1 MTVPIHPHPYPSPCM
16 SVPIA
21 HRGYRRGREE
31 SFKRDGGSY
40 APPIPLGF
48 LSPLSAY
55 AHTGLGTH
63 RGGEGGKG
71 GEAGGKVDGG
81 CHE

>member
-1 MTVPIHPHPYPSPCM
+1 M
-16 SVPIA
+16 A
-21 HRGYRRGREE
+21 HRGNRRGREE
-31 SFKRDGGSY
+31 SFKRDGGSK

-48 LSPLSAY
+48 LSPLFAF
-55 AHTGLGTH
+55 ARTALGAH

-71 GEAGGKVDGG
+71 GEAGGKFDRR